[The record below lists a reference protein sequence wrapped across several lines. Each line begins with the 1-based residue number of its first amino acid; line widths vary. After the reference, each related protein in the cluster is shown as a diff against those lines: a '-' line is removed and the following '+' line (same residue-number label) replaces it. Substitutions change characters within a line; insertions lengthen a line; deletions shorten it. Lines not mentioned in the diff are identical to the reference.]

1 MLKHIV
7 DLDPNDLGEQVM
19 GAIIAD
25 LDKLSDTL
33 GEAQLLELVED

>member
-1 MLKHIV
+1 MILYCSHT
-7 DLDPNDLGEQVM
+7 GEQVM